1 MLIVIGGEEARPVE
15 HCHQACNQGDSLTD
29 GAELRLTK
37 LVHMV
42 TNATGHHY
50 TLVAKMQI
58 FVTQTILH
66 FLPSYCP
73 KTLCVCE
80 RV

>member
-42 TNATGHHY
+42 TNATGHHC
-50 TLVAKMQI
+50 TLVAKMR
-58 FVTQTILH
+58 FFCYTNNTTLPTIL
-66 FLPSYCP
+66 LSQNIM
-73 KTLCVCE
+73 CV
-80 RV
+80 